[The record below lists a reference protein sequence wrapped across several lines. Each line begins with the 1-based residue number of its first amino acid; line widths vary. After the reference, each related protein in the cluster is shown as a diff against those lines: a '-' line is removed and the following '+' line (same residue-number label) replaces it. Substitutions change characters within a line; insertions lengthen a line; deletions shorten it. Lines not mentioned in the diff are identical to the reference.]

1 MRVEA
6 WEDENGD
13 SYVSGTEDP
22 KVATKVLREYY
33 DLNIP
38 EESPCQVRIEEDTRI
53 EWWNPS
59 AFQEEVEWVSPENIS
74 AERVEDWVPVFRTCL
89 W

>member
-53 EWWNPS
+53 E
-59 AFQEEVEWVSPENIS
+59 
-74 AERVEDWVPVFRTCL
+74 
-89 W
+89 

>member
-13 SYVSGTEDP
+13 SYVAGTEDP
-22 KVATKVLREYY
+22 KEATKALREYY

-38 EESPCQVRIEEDTRI
+38 EESPCKVKIKGDTRI

-59 AFQEEVEWVSPENIS
+59 AFQGEDEWVSPENIS
-74 AERVEDWVPVFRTCL
+74 TEKVEGWVPVFRPCL